1 MLYVLPANHC
11 LLGLLS
17 RQPRS
22 VEKLVEGM
30 VTLQVSHKLLH
41 ALIRNKMIM
50 FMCILTVSSWY
61 PNFRKVSEF

>member
-1 MLYVLPANHC
+1 MPYVLPANHC

-30 VTLQVSHKLLH
+30 VTLQVSHKLLR
-41 ALIRNKMIM
+41 ALIRNKMYHVYFDCYIM
-50 FMCILTVSSWY
+50 
-61 PNFRKVSEF
+61 VSEF